1 MITELVSTAP
11 GFQSS
16 VNIAYDLNNPEKIK
30 RLIPTTAAVKL
41 FEDFLLSTNDTSSNR
56 ARILVGAYGKGKS
69 HVVLSILSFLCKL
82 AADSENGAVDVNKIA
97 INNAALLSKVKSE
110 NPELFDYAQEYLKSE
125 KRLLPVIINGSN
137 TSLIQS
143 FMGALYNTLKHN
155 DLMALMPD
163 THFQA
168 SINMI
173 DRWKREFP
181 ATWAQFQKA
190 VNMPVD
196 EFTERLANF
205 DIEAY
210 ATFEHVYPTLT
221 SGSEFNPFAGF
232 DVIELYQKVIEKL
245 PEFGYTGIF
254 VVYDEFSKY
263 LESSIT
269 KASISDTTMLQRFAE
284 KCNDSGSKQ
293 LHLLLITHKQI
304 ENYIDV
310 LPSSKVD
317 GWRGISGRFA
327 HIQMHSNFSQTY
339 EIVSQAIVKNSEL
352 WPEFYSKHENVF
364 LDVKARYAGNLMF
377 ADCDSNGLNAAVVGC
392 YPLHPV
398 TTFMLPRLSE
408 KVAQNERTLFTF
420 ISGQGP
426 ATLTDTLKTLHEEFP
441 LVTPDVLYDYFAPQ
455 MKKEVYTSEI
465 YQLHRLTSRIL
476 AKLDENSLHAKI
488 VKSISLIYCLG
499 QFERLAPTEN
509 TIISIY
515 SNEEVTAAEIASAI
529 ADLAQKECVVFL
541 KRSNAYLKLKES
553 SGVDVHRAIADAVQ
567 KRSSNKTAAALLD
580 EANLEPYAYPI
591 RYNDDFEIT
600 RFFQFA
606 FIDSAQLL
614 QTDAFNAYVD
624 KYYSDGVIL
633 GVIPRDDSQISI
645 LEAHIQ
651 SNSVGVKRAI
661 FVLPTEADSIL
672 ADLQVLD
679 AVQHLREEAQGDA
692 LLFDEYDMIYQD
704 RSEVVHKFIS
714 RYTHPELHRAKY
726 YHEGQ
731 EYPLYRKAH
740 LSNLLSKICTEVYPN
755 TPVINNEVLNKNKLT
770 SVAQNSRTKLLS
782 GLLATPLQHNLG
794 LIGSG
799 QEVSFMRST
808 LIATGILEQ
817 SEDNVSLN
825 LSPADKKL
833 QDVIKTIDTFFD
845 QTKTT
850 GTTSFDVLYQML
862 TGPTYGIGMR
872 KGIIPIYVAV
882 VLRKH
887 LKNAV
892 ICDQYGEVN
901 ITPNLLNEINE
912 NPGAYSVKIEN
923 WSDQKEEYIEILS
936 SVFADQI
943 SDADK
948 AKAGY
953 TYLTVAMG
961 RWYLS
966 LPKYT
971 KELKMM
977 YVGGNNRIEVD
988 AEKRKF
994 MALLK
999 QPSIGA
1005 LDLLF
1010 SRIPKCFGTRE
1021 ATPELAHKVAATKRF
1036 FDLVK
1041 TNLEE
1046 ALSEDMKTVFCN
1058 ETHTAATL
1066 PSIVKDWCEDLT
1078 SIARNKVY
1086 PNGAERIFRVFDSI
1100 TNDEHL
1106 LIEGLARVLTG
1117 LRIDDWNDSNID
1129 VFSKRLAEYKS
1140 TIDEES
1146 TDTQFDETS
1155 SAASVENQSGYSVV
1169 FVDEK
1174 GDAVQR
1180 VFDRVERSKRSD
1192 ALYRRI
1198 ENAIREM
1205 GHSISPQEKRQVLME
1220 ILEKL
1225 C

>member
-11 GFQSS
+11 GFQTS
-16 VNIAYDLNNPEKIK
+16 VNIAYDLNDSKKIK
-30 RLIPTTAAVKL
+30 RLIPTTAAVNL
-41 FEDFLLSTNDTSSNR
+41 FEDFLLSTDNASTNR
-56 ARILVGAYGKGKS
+56 ARILIGAYGKGKS
-69 HVVLSILSFLCKL
+69 HIVLSILSFLCRKVESDNEL
-82 AADSENGAVDVNKIA
+82 
-97 INNAALLSKVKSE
+97 LLSKVRE
-110 NPELFDYAQEYLKSE
+110 INPALFEYATEYLKSD

-137 TSLIQS
+137 TSLTQS

-155 DLMALMPD
+155 DLMDLMPD

-168 SINMI
+168 AVNMI
-173 DRWKREFP
+173 DRWKSEYP
-181 ATWAQFQKA
+181 DTLTQFQKA
-190 VNMPVD
+190 INMPVA
-196 EFTERLANF
+196 EFVARLNDF
-205 DIEAY
+205 DVEAY
-210 ATFEHVYPTLT
+210 STFESVYPTLT
-221 SGSEFNPFAGF
+221 AGSEFNPFAGF
-232 DVIELYQKVIEKL
+232 DVVELYEKVIEKL

-269 KASISDTTMLQRFAE
+269 KASISDTTMLQSFAE
-284 KCNDSGSKQ
+284 KCNNSGSKQ

-310 LPSSKVD
+310 LPRDKVD
-317 GWRGISGRFA
+317 GWRGISGRFT
-327 HIQMHSNFSQTY
+327 HIEMHSDFSQTY
-339 EIVSQAIVKNSEL
+339 EIVSQAIVKSTEL
-352 WPEFYSKHENVF
+352 WPAFYRKHEKIF
-364 LDVKARYAGNLMF
+364 LDIKARFSENLMF
-377 ADCDSNGLNAAVVGC
+377 ADCDSKGLDAAVIGC
-392 YPLHPV
+392 YPLHPI

-420 ISGQGP
+420 VSGQGP
-426 ATLTDTLKTLHEEFP
+426 ATLTDILKTLRGEFP

-465 YQLHRLTSRIL
+465 YQLHRLTNSIL
-476 AKLDENSLHAKI
+476 AKLDANSLHAKI
-488 VKSISLIYCLG
+488 VKTISLIYCLG

-515 SNEEVTAAEIASAI
+515 SNEEVPATEVANAI
-529 ADLAQKECVVFL
+529 LDLAQKECVVYL

-553 SGVDVHRAIADAVQ
+553 SGVDIYSSIADAVQ
-567 KRSSNKTAAALLD
+567 KRSSNKTVAALLD

-591 RYNDDFEIT
+591 RYNDDREIT

-606 FIDSAQLL
+606 FINSKELL

-624 KYYSDGVIL
+624 GYCSDGVIF
-633 GVIPRDDSQISI
+633 GVIPDDDSPIDL
-645 LEAHIQ
+645 LEAHIR
-651 SNSVGVKRAI
+651 SCSVGVKRAV
-661 FVLPTEADSIL
+661 FVLPTESDSIL

-714 RYTHPELHRAKY
+714 RYTHPEAHKAKY
-726 YHEGQ
+726 YYDGE
-731 EYPLYRKAH
+731 ECLLYRKAH
-740 LSNLLSKICTEVYPN
+740 LSNLLSEICNTVYAD
-755 TPVINNEVLNKNKLT
+755 TPVINNEVLNKNKLST
-770 SVAQNSRTKLLS
+770 VAQNSRTKLLA
-782 GLLATPLQHNLG
+782 GLLANPLQPNLG
-794 LIGSG
+794 LTGSG
-799 QEVSFMRST
+799 QDVSFMRST
-808 LIATGILEQ
+808 LITTGVLEQ
-817 SEDNVSLN
+817 NEDNVSLN
-825 LSPADKKL
+825 LSPDDEKL
-833 QDVIKTIDTFFD
+833 CGVLSIIDAFFE

-850 GTTSFDVLYQML
+850 GATSFEMLYQIL
-862 TGPTYGIGMR
+862 IGPQHGIGMR
-872 KGIIPIYVAV
+872 KGIIPIYIAA

-892 ICDQYGEVN
+892 ICDQFGEVN
-901 ITPNLLNEINE
+901 VTPNLLNEINE
-912 NPGAYSVKIEN
+912 NPGAYSVKIED
-923 WSDQKEEYIEILS
+923 WTDEKEDYIDALS
-936 SVFADQI
+936 LVFADYI
-943 SDADK
+943 SEADR

-953 TYLTVAMG
+953 AYLTVAMG

-971 KELKMM
+971 KELKMI
-977 YVGGNNRIEVD
+977 YTGGNNRIEVD

-999 QPSIGA
+999 QPSIGT

-1010 SRIPKCFGTRE
+1010 TRMPKCFGMRE
-1021 ATPELAHKVAATKRF
+1021 AAPELAKKVAATKRF
-1036 FDLVK
+1036 YDLVK
-1041 TNLEE
+1041 SNLEE
-1046 ALSEDMKTVFCN
+1046 ALATDMKAVFCC
-1058 ETHTAATL
+1058 EMHTKATL
-1066 PSIVKDWCEDLT
+1066 PSIVKDWCESLT
-1078 SIARNKVY
+1078 ATARNKVY
-1086 PNGAERIFRVFDSI
+1086 PDGAERIFRVFDGI

-1117 LRIDDWNDSNID
+1117 LRIDDWNDSNIQ
-1129 VFSKRLAEYKS
+1129 VFSKRLAEYKA
-1140 TIDEES
+1140 TIDKES
-1146 TDTQFDETS
+1146 NDTQFNEVAPST
-1155 SAASVENQSGYSVV
+1155 AIENQSGYSVV

-1180 VFDRVERSKRSD
+1180 VFDRVKRSKRSD

-1198 ENAIREM
+1198 ESAIREM
-1205 GHSISPQEKRQVLME
+1205 GHSISSQEKRQVLME